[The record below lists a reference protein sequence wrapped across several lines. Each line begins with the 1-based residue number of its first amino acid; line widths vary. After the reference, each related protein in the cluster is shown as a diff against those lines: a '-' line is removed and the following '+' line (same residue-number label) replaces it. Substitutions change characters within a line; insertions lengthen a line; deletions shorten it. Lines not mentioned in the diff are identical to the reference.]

1 MTMTQRLS
9 KLSILMPVY
18 NEQATLREAL
28 KRLLDVH
35 FPCELEVVCVD
46 DGSSDGTADIL
57 QAFSDHRLRVIRHP
71 INRGKGAAIRTAIN
85 EASGDYAVMYDA
97 DLEYAPEDLP
107 RLVEPILQGE
117 ATVVFGTRSFG
128 SHTAYSFWYVMG
140 NKVVTHAANI
150 LFNSWIS
157 DLETCYKMLPV
168 KLLRELDIKQS
179 GFGME
184 PEITAKLLTR
194 GIRPYEVPISYRA
207 RSRAEGKKL
216 TWRDGV
222 EALWV
227 LLRLRV
233 AARMAR

>member
-1 MTMTQRLS
+1 MTQRLS
-9 KLSILMPVY
+9 KLSVLMPVY
-18 NEQATLREAL
+18 NEQATLQEAV

-35 FPCELEVVCVD
+35 FPCDLEVVCVD
-46 DGSSDGTADIL
+46 DGSSDGTPDIL
-57 QAFSDHRLRVIRHP
+57 NGFSDKRLRVIRHP
-71 INRGKGAAIRTAIN
+71 INRGKGAAIRTAID

-107 RLVEPILQGE
+107 RLVSPILEGE
-117 ATVVFGTRSFG
+117 ATIVYGTRSFG

-157 DLETCYKMLPV
+157 DLETCYKLIPLP
-168 KLLRELDIKQS
+168 LLRELDVRSS

-184 PEITAKLLTR
+184 PEITAKLLAR
-194 GIRPYEVPISYRA
+194 GLRPYEVPIAYRA
-207 RSRAEGKKL
+207 RTRLEGKKL

-222 EALWV
+222 AALWI
-227 LLRLRV
+227 LLRIRV
-233 AARMAR
+233 ATRPTR

>member
-1 MTMTQRLS
+1 MTQRLS
-9 KLSILMPVY
+9 KLSVLMPVY
-18 NEQATLREAL
+18 NEQATLSEAL

-35 FPCELEVVCVD
+35 FPCELEVVLVD
-46 DGSSDGTADIL
+46 DGSKDGTADIL
-57 QAFSDHRLRVIRHP
+57 NSFSDPRLRVIRHP
-71 INRGKGAAIRTAIN
+71 VNKGKGAAVRTAI
-85 EASGDYAVMYDA
+85 EQASGDYAVMYDA

-107 RLVEPILQGE
+107 RLVAPVLQGE
-117 ATVVFGTRSFG
+117 ATIVYGTRSFG

-157 DLETCYKMLPV
+157 DLETCYKLMPLA
-168 KLLRELDIKQS
+168 LLREMDVKAS

-184 PEITAKLLTR
+184 PEITAKLLAR
-194 GIRPYEVPISYRA
+194 GLRPYEVPITYRA
-207 RSRAEGKKL
+207 RSRLEGKKL

-222 EALWV
+222 AALWI

-233 AARMAR
+233 TTRTAR